1 MLYFELKSQEI
12 NFKTMKKIVF
22 TSLLL
27 VVFSITSHAQFFK
40 LGLKAGVNYANQ
52 NGTAITVN
60 STNYKTE
67 AISNYHI
74 GLLAE
79 VKLGERFSLQPE
91 VLYSTQGAKYDAVG
105 VANDFTNDIGY
116 ISIPVMAKINLNNT
130 FSLDFGP
137 QASFLMSKKKD
148 VSINDQKNLDF
159 GVGGGLTIHITKGLF
174 LQGRYIAGLTDISP
188 EAKVKNSVLQVSA
201 GLMF

>member
-1 MLYFELKSQEI
+1 
-12 NFKTMKKIVF
+12 MKRIVF
-22 TSLLL
+22 TCFLFVAL
-27 VVFSITSHAQFFK
+27 SITSQAQIFR
-40 LGLKAGVNYANQ
+40 LGLKGGVNYANQ
-52 NGTAITVN
+52 NGTAITIN
-60 STNYKTE
+60 STNFKTE

-79 VKLGERFSLQPE
+79 VKLGERFSIQPE

-105 VANDFTNDIGY
+105 LVNDFTNDIGY
-116 ISIPVMAKINLNNT
+116 ICIPVMAKINLNNT

-159 GVGGGLTIHITKGLF
+159 GAGGGLTIYITKGLF
-174 LQGRYIAGLTDISP
+174 LQGRYIVGLTDISP

-201 GLMF
+201 GFLF

>member
-27 VVFSITSHAQFFK
+27 VAFSITSQAQLFK

-60 STNYKTE
+60 NTNYKTE

-159 GVGGGLTIHITKGLF
+159 GAGGGLTIYITKGLF
-174 LQGRYIAGLTDISP
+174 LQGRYVVGLTDISP

>member
-1 MLYFELKSQEI
+1 
-12 NFKTMKKIVF
+12 MKKIVF

-27 VVFSITSHAQFFK
+27 VAFSITSQAQLFK

-60 STNYKTE
+60 NTNYKTE

-79 VKLGERFSLQPE
+79 VKLGERFSIQPE

-105 VANDFTNDIGY
+105 VADDFTNDIGY

-159 GVGGGLTIHITKGLF
+159 GAGGGLTIHVTKGLF
-174 LQGRYIAGLTDISP
+174 LQGRYVVGLTEISP

-201 GLMF
+201 GFLF

>member
-1 MLYFELKSQEI
+1 
-12 NFKTMKKIVF
+12 MKKIVF

-27 VVFSITSHAQFFK
+27 VAFSITSQAQLFK

-79 VKLGERFSLQPE
+79 VKLGERFSIQPE

-137 QASFLMSKKKD
+137 QASFLISKKKD

-159 GVGGGLTIHITKGLF
+159 GAGGGLTIHVAKGLF
-174 LQGRYIAGLTDISP
+174 LQGRYVVGLTEISP

-201 GLMF
+201 GFLF

>member
-1 MLYFELKSQEI
+1 
-12 NFKTMKKIVF
+12 MKRNLLVLTVVLFSAF
-22 TSLLL
+22 TS
-27 VVFSITSHAQFFK
+27 SAQIFR
-40 LGLKAGVNYANQ
+40 LGLKAGINYANQ

-67 AISNYHI
+67 AITNYHI

-79 VKLGERFSLQPE
+79 VKLGEGFSIQPE
-91 VLYSTQGAKYDAVG
+91 ILYSTQGAKYDAIG
-105 VANDFTNDIGY
+105 VVNDFTNNIGY

-130 FSLDFGP
+130 FSLELGP
-137 QASFLMSKKKD
+137 QASFLLNKKND

-159 GVGGGLTIHITKGLF
+159 GAGAGIGVHITKSLF
-174 LQGRYIAGLTDISP
+174 IQGRYVVGLTEISP

>member
-1 MLYFELKSQEI
+1 
-12 NFKTMKKIVF
+12 MKKIVF

-27 VVFSITSHAQFFK
+27 VAFSITSQAQLFK

-79 VKLGERFSLQPE
+79 VKLGERFSIQPE

-159 GVGGGLTIHITKGLF
+159 GAGGGLTIYITKGLF
-174 LQGRYIAGLTDISP
+174 LQGRYIVGLTEISP

-201 GLMF
+201 GFLF

>member
-1 MLYFELKSQEI
+1 
-12 NFKTMKKIVF
+12 MKKKCF
-22 TSLLL
+22 TICIIL
-27 VVFSITSHAQFFK
+27 VTSFSSYAQIFK
-40 LGLKAGVNYANQ
+40 LGVKGGINYANQ

-67 AISNYHI
+67 AITNYHI

-79 VKLGERFSLQPE
+79 VKLGERFSIQPE
-91 VLYSTQGAKYDAVG
+91 VLYSTQGAKYDAIG

-116 ISIPVMAKINLNNT
+116 ISIPLMAKISLNNT

-137 QASFLMSKKKD
+137 QASFLMTKKND
-148 VSINDQKNLDF
+148 VSINDQKNIDF
-159 GVGGGLTIHITKGLF
+159 GAGAGLGIRITKSLF
-174 LQGRYIAGLTDISP
+174 LQGRYMVGLSEISP

-201 GLMF
+201 GLLF

>member
-1 MLYFELKSQEI
+1 
-12 NFKTMKKIVF
+12 MKKIVF

-27 VVFSITSHAQFFK
+27 VAFSITSQAQFFK

-79 VKLGERFSLQPE
+79 VKIGERFSIQPE

-159 GVGGGLTIHITKGLF
+159 GAGGGLTIHVTKGLF
-174 LQGRYIAGLTDISP
+174 LQGRYVVGLTDISP

-201 GLMF
+201 GFLF